1 MLPEKIYSGLS
12 SAKLAKAIFKADVP
26 EEYVKEM
33 PAETLFMVV
42 KHNGL
47 QSSADLIAMADIEQ
61 CKLLLD
67 FDIWHKDEL
76 DEDHLWEWFE
86 LTDETG
92 ELKLLEK
99 ILRSVDLSIICL
111 LVMKYVKFEIQ
122 EEATEEPPAPEYF
135 TPDKGHTWLNIN
147 APDSN
152 KTFLL
157 GRVLAL
163 IFETNAELF
172 YDILG
177 ATGEATESEIVENGY
192 QNKTKRLEAEGIPSD
207 EYAYSLNAPLPLT
220 LVKKTIGDADHT
232 VSSDLKAIQPLVYDS
247 MTVQPL
253 SGRVSKIKNIDEF
266 EAELTLIMNA
276 AIVRFGVDISD
287 YEEIKLLGSK
297 VKGAINIALEALIKE
312 TALDDIELY
321 NKVGLQKLYRTG
333 LTLLLDLQKKAHAI
347 PKEALKDVS
356 PECFSTVAGL
366 LEPFPVYPNFF
377 ASDGSIIKDS
387 TGKLESGYQSFDHLR
402 NLDKAATT
410 IQYENA

>member
-1 MLPEKIYSGLS
+1 MLPEVKYSGLS
-12 SAKLAKAIFKADVP
+12 STKLAKAIFNADVP
-26 EEYVKEM
+26 EEYVKTM

-47 QSSADLIAMADIEQ
+47 QSSADLVAMADIEQ

-76 DEDHLWEWFE
+76 DEDHLWEWLE
-86 LTDETG
+86 LTDATG
-92 ELKLLEK
+92 DLKLLEK
-99 ILRSVDLSIICL
+99 ILRSIDLSIICL
-111 LVMKYVKFEIQ
+111 LVMKYVKFEIR

-135 TPDKGHTWLNIN
+135 TPDKGHTWLNVN

-207 EYAYSLNAPLPLT
+207 EYAYSLNAPLPLD
-220 LVKKTIGDADHT
+220 LVNLSDADHT
-232 VSSDLKAIQPLVYDS
+232 VANDLKSITPLVYDS
-247 MTVQPL
+247 MTMQPL
-253 SGRVSKIKNIDEF
+253 SGMVSKIKNIDEF

-276 AIVRFGVDISD
+276 AIIRFGIDISD
-287 YEEIKLLGSK
+287 YEEVKLLGSK
-297 VKGAINIALEALIKE
+297 VKGAINIALEALIKKTNAE
-312 TALDDIELY
+312 DIELY
-321 NKVGLQKLYRTG
+321 DKVGLQKLYRVG
-333 LTLLLDLQKKAHAI
+333 LTLLLDLQKKARAI
-347 PKEALKDVS
+347 PKDALKDVS
-356 PECFSTVAGL
+356 AEYFSTVAGL
-366 LEPFPVYPNFF
+366 LEPFPLYPNFF
-377 ASDGSIIKDS
+377 APDGTILKDS

-402 NLDKAATT
+402 DLEKAATT